1 MFISP
6 FMAIASEY
14 IQIIVAAIY
23 AVTLFYTIVT
33 FQRSKR
39 LDQIASLG
47 DVMNELRDVE
57 REMAKI
63 PAGSQFDDVR
73 NSWSFR
79 MFNSLEWLSFMI
91 NERIITDKKLMEYIK
106 PMIISYYENTFLK
119 SGSGK
124 EKDSSQYQQF
134 KKLYQTVKKQV
145 QTNKGQGFSMRDGV
159 QFNMNK
165 TVIWENKESSDYSI
179 EYFDLISERG
189 AHILRPE
196 LA

>member
-63 PAGSQFDDVR
+63 SAGYQFDDVR

-91 NERIITDKKLMEYIK
+91 NERIITDKKLIEYIK
-106 PMIISYYENTFLK
+106 PMIISYYEDTFLK
-119 SGSGK
+119 SGLAS
-124 EKDSSQYQQF
+124 ERESSRYQQF

-165 TVIWENKESSDYSI
+165 TVIWENKESGDYSI